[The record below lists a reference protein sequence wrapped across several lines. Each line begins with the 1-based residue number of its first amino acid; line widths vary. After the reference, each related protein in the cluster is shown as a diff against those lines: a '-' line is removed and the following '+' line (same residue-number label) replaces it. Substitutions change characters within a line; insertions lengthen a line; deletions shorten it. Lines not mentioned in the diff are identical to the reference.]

1 MKMRERERER
11 EIWDKI
17 NNMIE
22 KKVLKNKLE
31 IRMF

>member
-1 MKMRERERER
+1 MRERERER